1 MRKILV
7 KGWHIE
13 MRSDDSATKC
23 GILRSDD
30 AHADGKIKHRGS
42 KKTGGYY
49 RIVVHG

>member
-13 MRSDDSATKC
+13 MRSDDAY
-23 GILRSDD
+23 
-30 AHADGKIKHRGS
+30 AAGKVEHRGI